1 MGSNH
6 DMCMVCIE
14 YAIVNGSFIRFLLLG
29 CLRGLLQLD
38 DGFYFPQVTEFHVPC
53 ELVRIMS

>member
-14 YAIVNGSFIRFLLLG
+14 YAIVIGSFIRFLLLG
-29 CLRGLLQLD
+29 CLRGLLQSND
-38 DGFYFPQVTEFHVPC
+38 VVSF
-53 ELVRIMS
+53 S